1 VFARYR
7 RPHRAAVHFRDGELK
22 PLARIEETT
31 AAQETANAAPKTAK
45 GAPKTAKAAKAAG
58 TKGGASVP
66 REFSKKAIVL
76 ELLRRKEGA
85 TPGEIAK
92 ATDWQNHSIQ
102 DFMSGTIV
110 KKMGLTVESAKNDA
124 GERVYKVK

>member
-1 VFARYR
+1 VKCVCAISAPSPCSGTFPGWR
-7 RPHRAAVHFRDGELK
+7 VK

-45 GAPKTAKAAKAAG
+45 GAPKTAKAA
-58 TKGGASVP
+58 
-66 REFSKKAIVL
+66 IL

-102 DFMSGTIV
+102 GFMSGTIV